1 MGQAILSA
9 NTVEALRECV
19 LIAEDRHGFG
29 LAEALRDT
37 GLLNEEL
44 SDPHL
49 ARFAFDGILK
59 KINWTDRESILPLV
73 PIFEEA
79 YAESPKDFHSVHK
92 KIDVSLAK
100 DGFRIKE
107 GQLIRLP
114 F

>member
-1 MGQAILSA
+1 MGQPILSES
-9 NTVEALRECV
+9 TVEALRECV
-19 LIAEDRHGFG
+19 LLAEERHGFS
-29 LAEALRDT
+29 LVEALRDA
-37 GLLNEEL
+37 GLLQDQL
-44 SDPHL
+44 RDPYM
-49 ARFAFDGILK
+49 ARITFDGILK
-59 KINWTDRESILPLV
+59 AVNWNDRESILPLV